1 MDYSAEQRAIIVKRQ
16 ARRRAWFR
24 EARIRSWSDWVS
36 FQAIADAV
44 DALLGLHDA
53 DNTKLK
59 RRVYNI
65 AGIRMGGKPP
75 AAGGIAAA
83 VKEVV
88 PKAAITFKST
98 PLEATVRGFGVLDD
112 TAAGD
117 GWGWPRKPRDLAT
130 SVKLFVDEARNYPDR
145 IKALELFGA

>member
-1 MDYSAEQRAIIVKRQ
+1 MDYSAEQRAIIVKRP

-36 FQAIADAV
+36 FRAIADAV
-44 DALLGLHDA
+44 DA
-53 DNTKLK
+53 

-75 AAGGIAAA
+75 AAGDIAAA

-88 PKAAITFKST
+88 PNAAITFKST
-98 PLEATVRGFGVLDD
+98 PPEATVRGFGVVDD
-112 TAAGD
+112 TAAAD
-117 GWGWPRKPRDLAT
+117 DWGWPRKPGDLAT
-130 SVKLFVDEARNYPDR
+130 SVKLFVDEARNYPDVSR
-145 IKALELFGA
+145 RSSCLALSPSRPVSMRL